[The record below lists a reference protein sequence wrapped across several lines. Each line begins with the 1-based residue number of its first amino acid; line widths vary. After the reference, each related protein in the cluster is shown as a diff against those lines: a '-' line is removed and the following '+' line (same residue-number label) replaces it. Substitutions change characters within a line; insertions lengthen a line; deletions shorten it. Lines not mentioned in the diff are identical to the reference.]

1 MGLDHA
7 DGVEGAQ
14 VVDADVA
21 VAVACGQVATVR
33 WDLDAAGAHFHLVL
47 SRVDRGLTQLLHY
60 KAWELGYQFFL
71 LENRIAKN
79 QNWVLDYFHVNIM

>member
-60 KAWELGYQFFL
+60 KAWELGY
-71 LENRIAKN
+71 
-79 QNWVLDYFHVNIM
+79 